1 MKNKKI
7 MITGVAGFIGFSLAE
22 KLLKNKC
29 EVYGIDNYDPYYSVI
44 LKKERVK
51 ILKTYNKFFFSK
63 LDFTNKKKLSNFFK
77 KKDFYC
83 VINLGAQAGVRY
95 SLTNPEKY
103 INSNFLGFINII
115 QNSIHSGVKKI
126 IYASSSSVYGEQKK
140 FPLTEKIKINPKNL
154 YARTKMMNEE
164 LAEDISNINKNVSII
179 GLRFFTVYGEWSRPD
194 MFMSKFLNAIYNKK
208 IMQLYNH
215 GNHSRDFTY
224 IGDVV
229 TILTKLI
236 FKNNPRKHLI
246 FNVCS
251 NKPIH
256 LTKLINKIFFYTKK
270 LPKIKKTTFQQ
281 ADVLKTHGDNSKIKR
296 YLNLKNFMNIDLGL
310 KKTVQWYYNNKM
322 WKL

>member
-1 MKNKKI
+1 MKNKKVL
-7 MITGVAGFIGFSLAE
+7 ITGVAGFIGFSLAE
-22 KLLKNKC
+22 KLLKKKC
-29 EVYGIDNYDPYYSVI
+29 HVYGIDNYDPYYSVS
-44 LKKERVK
+44 LKKKRIK
-51 ILKTYNKFFFSK
+51 ILKVYKKFFFSK
-63 LDFTNKKKLSNFFK
+63 IDFTNKKKLSNFFK
-77 KKDFYC
+77 KNNFYC

-115 QNSIHSGVKKI
+115 QNSIGSGVKKI

-140 FPLTEKIKINPKNL
+140 FPLKEKMNINPKNL
-154 YARTKMMNEE
+154 YARTKKMNEE
-164 LAEDISNINKNVSII
+164 LAEDVSNKNKNLSII

-208 IMQLYNH
+208 MMQLYNR

-229 TILTKLI
+229 MILEKLI
-236 FKNNPRKHLI
+236 FKNHLKKHLI

-256 LTKLINKIFFYTKK
+256 LTKLIDKIYSYTNK
-270 LPKIKKTTFQQ
+270 LPKITKTTFQQ
-281 ADVLKTHGDNSKIKR
+281 ADVLKTHGDNSKIKK

-310 KKTVQWYYNNKM
+310 KKTIEHYYNNKI
-322 WKL
+322 WKF